1 MGRRNNE
8 TAAPARAAPLEG
20 TQESNQLVLLCG
32 AEVVEIV
39 RYRLSFA
46 TMALDGVVESGRAA
60 VVQQLRARSNTPK
73 RRRAHFLSGFLAAGL
88 HDAVTSANVMQQKV
102 AVWMNDLVAQRI
114 GHDERPRGYGRA
126 WRRRRDRGDVAEV
139 AAHVVEQGC
148 AGADVRGSGQSG
160 VARRDFSGAH
170 ETREM

>member
-73 RRRAHFLSGFLAAGL
+73 RRRAHFERFPGRRFARCRHQCQRYAAE
-88 HDAVTSANVMQQKV
+88 SRCM
-102 AVWMNDLVAQRI
+102 
-114 GHDERPRGYGRA
+114 DE
-126 WRRRRDRGDVAEV
+126 
-139 AAHVVEQGC
+139 
-148 AGADVRGSGQSG
+148 
-160 VARRDFSGAH
+160 
-170 ETREM
+170 